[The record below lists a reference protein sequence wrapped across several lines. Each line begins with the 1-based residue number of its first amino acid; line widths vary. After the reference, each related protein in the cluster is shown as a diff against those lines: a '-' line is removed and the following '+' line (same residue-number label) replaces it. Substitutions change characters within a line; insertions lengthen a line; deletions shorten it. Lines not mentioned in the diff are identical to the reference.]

1 MPNLP
6 GWISKNFT
14 VEMPDLFTIQ
24 NELNTAE
31 MRNLSPA
38 ATHSVDALRRKE
50 EEKDGHR
57 QSFSLDAD
65 RILHSRAYSRYI
77 DKTQVFCLVSNDH
90 ITHRILHVQLVSRIA
105 RTIGRFLYLNEDLI
119 EAIALGHDI
128 GHPPFGH
135 EGERFLSQICEEHG
149 LPPFQHNIQSVRF
162 LDSLEKKGRGWN
174 LALQTL
180 DGILCHDGEIHSRH
194 LTAAPASDFNDFDKK
209 LQAKG
214 DDPNM
219 NLTPMTLEACVV
231 RLADTVAYIGRD
243 IEDAIILRLVT
254 RADIPNHCREIL
266 GETNGT
272 IVYNL
277 VTDLIANSSV
287 PLPGDYGFTG
297 TPHIGFSDRVAE
309 ALYQLKQFNY
319 ANIYL
324 NPGTKQALPLIKNC
338 YEKLFASFLTHL
350 QKNQNR
356 FSPQVDL
363 MTDMGETYRK
373 THPPE
378 AMVRDFIAGMTDD
391 FFLQQA
397 AKIGCEIPLKQ

>member
-1 MPNLP
+1 MSDLLTILNNLNAFEQH
-6 GWISKNFT
+6 S
-14 VEMPDLFTIQ
+14 
-24 NELNTAE
+24 
-31 MRNLSPA
+31 LSPV
-38 ATHSVDALRRKE
+38 ATNSVDAVRRSR

-105 RTIGRFLYLNEDLI
+105 RTIARFLYLNEDLV

-135 EGERFLSQICEEHG
+135 EGESVLSELCEGHG

-162 LDSLEKKGRGWN
+162 LDSLERKGKGWN
-174 LALQTL
+174 LTLQTL
-180 DGILCHDGEIHSRH
+180 DGILCHDGEIHSKH
-194 LTAAPASDFNDFDKK
+194 LRAAHPSDFTAFDKNLK
-209 LQAKG
+209 NKEGNPAL
-214 DDPNM
+214 

-243 IEDAIILRLVT
+243 IEDAIILGLIKRS
-254 RADIPNHCREIL
+254 DIPAHCKEVL

-272 IVYNL
+272 IVYSL
-277 VTDLIANSSV
+277 VTDIITNSSV
-287 PLPGDYGFTG
+287 PEPRDYNFTG
-297 TPHIGFSDRVAE
+297 MPYVGFSERVSE
-309 ALYQLKQFNY
+309 ALYELKQFNY
-319 ANIYL
+319 KNIYL
-324 NPGTKQALPLIKNC
+324 NPRTKQYIPLVKNC
-338 YEKLFASFLTHL
+338 YEKLFASFLSHL
-350 QKNQNR
+350 RKNKNR

-373 THPPE
+373 KHPPE

-391 FFLQQA
+391 FFLKQA
-397 AKIGCEIPLKQ
+397 EKIGCEIPRKQ